1 MGDTPATD
9 NRYAFIEDYVL
20 KTMKLKPD
28 RWQKCIGTEEYKQ
41 LIQGFLDRTDQFVLV
56 VSLSAAGQL
65 ATSAEFPASSK
76 NKAVYFVKKSKDVL
90 TSDSIKSNLVYGDL
104 SYAPLE
110 QFSSLVEE
118 VVVPVLANKK
128 NHQTWP
134 YVISQ
139 DISRHIHTLKNNVF
153 VVAGQVRG
161 KTLLPLPAGAEK
173 VEDAA
178 YETENSGELVDKS
191 IIHSIESIVIE
202 WSHQI
207 REVLKRDSSEQLFQ
221 GRNPTPQV
229 ELEFWKNRYAD
240 LDCIYDQLRSTK
252 VAKMGQ
258 LLERMDS
265 SYYPAFKTMFQ
276 DVVAGLTEASDINMH
291 LKPLQR
297 HFDDIEN
304 VEFNE
309 AKPMIGPLM
318 HVVCLVWAN
327 SKYYNTPSRIIVLL
341 QETCNLLIQ
350 QARAYLNPEDILKGE
365 IQESLNKVLQ
375 TLDILQLFR
384 QTYEENRGSLGKYYK
399 HGEEVREWDF
409 SSVMVFAGMDCFL
422 TRVET
427 LQDLL
432 VTALD
437 MIKLEKIEFGGIRG
451 KVLSQQVL
459 SMYEE
464 FQEIYKVFTE
474 RTYDCL
480 DTTNMEFEK
489 DVSDF
494 KLKVEDIDRRLGTVF
509 NQAFEDASGL
519 EHAFKLLDMFGSL
532 LERPLIAA
540 DAHNKYPR
548 LVSMFDKELDGCKI
562 LYNQHV
568 QKEVEL
574 GYTPVN
580 KNMPSVGGGLR
591 WAQEMQER
599 IHVPFGN
606 FRHITHPC
614 MESLE
619 GKRMIQKYEEMMELL
634 DKYSQKLYNIWTQ
647 TVAEKSQY
655 NLTQPLISRDPDS
668 KLITV
673 NFNPQLVS
681 VLREVKYV
689 KSGQTEMIP
698 HTAEEIYSNKESY
711 RQYVANLDL
720 TINWYNKVVKSVLEV
735 EFPLIEGQLQ
745 DIDTQLKE
753 AEETL
758 NWKNEGVWD
767 YIQAVRDAVHD
778 LERRLQKTKDNVE
791 EMQNIMKTWVTPI
804 FERKEGKKDS
814 LLNLDDRPERL
825 EKRYSAI
832 KESGNKIHT
841 LLKENLEL
849 LKADPNS
856 DMWKAYVDYLDEMEN
871 LELLKADPNS
881 DIWKAYVDYLDEMV
895 IDGFFSSIECSLK
908 FLLDNTDP
916 KSGSAPLF
924 EAQLDLHVP
933 DMVFKPSLELGASD
947 GFYDLVEGI
956 INDIYRMSSLV
967 QRLAEH
973 SNLPHYQADMED
985 MADLADMRQ
994 FLMECVQHV
1003 MSKCCDYRNSFDHYS
1018 YLYVDDR
1025 KEFMRQFLLYGHVLT
1040 SEEIEAH
1047 AEDGVPETPP
1057 SLDQFKEQVDSY
1069 EKIYDEVNSL
1079 EPITVFD
1086 GWMKI
1091 DGRPFKCSL
1100 LNIIK
1105 KWSLMFK
1112 QHLIEHVTNSLSDL
1126 EEFIKVGERGLGN
1139 KVAEGDYSGLVE
1151 VMGHLMAVKERQ
1163 NNTDEMFEP
1172 LKQTIELLK
1181 TYEQELPE
1189 AVYQQLEELPEKWNN
1204 VKKQAIIVKQQVAP
1218 LQANEVTTL
1227 RRKCAT
1233 FDVEQHKFRELF
1245 RKDAPFR
1252 FDSVNP
1258 YKMLDTANK
1267 QISEKELEMS
1277 GIIESSGLFEVNI
1290 PDYKQLKQCRK
1301 EVFLLKE
1308 LWDMI
1313 TLVDSSMND
1322 WKTTRWREINVE
1334 NMDLECKRFSK
1345 DIRGLDKESRAWDAF
1360 AGLDNTVKNI
1370 LTSLRAVAELQNP
1383 AIRERHWH
1391 QLMQATGVKFTMD
1404 EDTTLADLLQLNLH
1418 NFEDEVRGIVDK
1430 AVKEM
1435 GMEKVLKEL
1444 NTTWSSMEFQ
1454 YDPHPRT
1461 KVPLLR
1467 SDEEL
1472 IETLEDNQVQLQN
1485 LMTSKYIAFFL
1496 EEVSSWQQKLSTADS
1511 VIFIWFEVQRTWSH
1525 LESIFIGSE
1534 DIRSQLPEDSKR
1546 FEGIDSDF
1554 NELANDANKTPNVVQ
1569 ATNKPGLYEKL
1580 EDIQKRLAL
1589 CEKAL
1594 AEYLDTKRL
1603 AFPRFYFI
1611 SSADLLDI
1619 LSNGTNPQQVQR
1631 HLSKL
1636 FDNTAKMKFDTDSEG
1651 NPTKMGLGMYSK
1663 EDEYVTFN
1671 EPCNCSG
1678 QVETW
1683 LNRVL
1688 DTMRSTVRHEMT
1700 EAVVAYEEKPREQ
1713 WLFDYPAQVALTC
1726 TQIWWTT
1733 EVGISFARL
1742 EEGYE
1747 NAMKEYYKKQVTQL
1761 NTLITMLIGQLS
1773 SGDRQK
1779 IMTIC
1784 TIDVHAR
1791 DVVAKMISQ
1800 KVENSQAFVWLSQ
1813 LRHRWDDDKK
1823 HCLANICDAQ
1833 FFYSYEYL
1841 GNTPRLVITP
1851 LTDRWVADNV

>member
-1 MGDTPATD
+1 
-9 NRYAFIEDYVL
+9 
-20 KTMKLKPD
+20 
-28 RWQKCIGTEEYKQ
+28 
-41 LIQGFLDRTDQFVLV
+41 
-56 VSLSAAGQL
+56 
-65 ATSAEFPASSK
+65 
-76 NKAVYFVKKSKDVL
+76 
-90 TSDSIKSNLVYGDL
+90 
-104 SYAPLE
+104 
-110 QFSSLVEE
+110 
-118 VVVPVLANKK
+118 
-128 NHQTWP
+128 
-134 YVISQ
+134 
-139 DISRHIHTLKNNVF
+139 
-153 VVAGQVRG
+153 
-161 KTLLPLPAGAEK
+161 
-173 VEDAA
+173 
-178 YETENSGELVDKS
+178 
-191 IIHSIESIVIE
+191 
-202 WSHQI
+202 
-207 REVLKRDSSEQLFQ
+207 
-221 GRNPTPQV
+221 
-229 ELEFWKNRYAD
+229 
-240 LDCIYDQLRSTK
+240 
-252 VAKMGQ
+252 
-258 LLERMDS
+258 
-265 SYYPAFKTMFQ
+265 
-276 DVVAGLTEASDINMH
+276 
-291 LKPLQR
+291 
-297 HFDDIEN
+297 
-304 VEFNE
+304 
-309 AKPMIGPLM
+309 
-318 HVVCLVWAN
+318 
-327 SKYYNTPSRIIVLL
+327 
-341 QETCNLLIQ
+341 
-350 QARAYLNPEDILKGE
+350 
-365 IQESLNKVLQ
+365 
-375 TLDILQLFR
+375 
-384 QTYEENRGSLGKYYK
+384 
-399 HGEEVREWDF
+399 
-409 SSVMVFAGMDCFL
+409 
-422 TRVET
+422 
-427 LQDLL
+427 
-432 VTALD
+432 
-437 MIKLEKIEFGGIRG
+437 
-451 KVLSQQVL
+451 
-459 SMYEE
+459 
-464 FQEIYKVFTE
+464 
-474 RTYDCL
+474 
-480 DTTNMEFEK
+480 
-489 DVSDF
+489 
-494 KLKVEDIDRRLGTVF
+494 
-509 NQAFEDASGL
+509 
-519 EHAFKLLDMFGSL
+519 
-532 LERPLIAA
+532 
-540 DAHNKYPR
+540 
-548 LVSMFDKELDGCKI
+548 
-562 LYNQHV
+562 
-568 QKEVEL
+568 
-574 GYTPVN
+574 
-580 KNMPSVGGGLR
+580 
-591 WAQEMQER
+591 
-599 IHVPFGN
+599 
-606 FRHITHPC
+606 
-614 MESLE
+614 
-619 GKRMIQKYEEMMELL
+619 
-634 DKYSQKLYNIWTQ
+634 
-647 TVAEKSQY
+647 
-655 NLTQPLISRDPDS
+655 
-668 KLITV
+668 
-673 NFNPQLVS
+673 
-681 VLREVKYV
+681 
-689 KSGQTEMIP
+689 
-698 HTAEEIYSNKESY
+698 
-711 RQYVANLDL
+711 
-720 TINWYNKVVKSVLEV
+720 
-735 EFPLIEGQLQ
+735 
-745 DIDTQLKE
+745 
-753 AEETL
+753 
-758 NWKNEGVWD
+758 
-767 YIQAVRDAVHD
+767 
-778 LERRLQKTKDNVE
+778 
-791 EMQNIMKTWVTPI
+791 
-804 FERKEGKKDS
+804 
-814 LLNLDDRPERL
+814 
-825 EKRYSAI
+825 
-832 KESGNKIHT
+832 
-841 LLKENLEL
+841 
-849 LKADPNS
+849 
-856 DMWKAYVDYLDEMEN
+856 MWKAYVDY
-871 LELLKADPNS
+871 
-881 DIWKAYVDYLDEMV
+881 IDEMV

-947 GFYDLVEGI
+947 GLYDLVEGI

-967 QRLAEH
+967 LRLAEH
-973 SNLPHYQADMED
+973 SSFPHYQTVRDAVHDLERRLQKTKDNVEEMQNIMKTWVAPIFERKEGKKDSLLNLDDRQERLEKRYSAIKESGNKIHTLLKADMED

-1003 MSKCCDYRNSFDHYS
+1003 MTKCCDYRNSFDHYS

-1079 EPITVFD
+1079 EPISVFD

-1091 DGRPFKCSL
+1091 DGRPFKCAL
-1100 LNIIK
+1100 LNVIK

-1189 AVYQQLEELPEKWNN
+1189 EVYQQLEENLELLKADPNSDMWKAYVDYIDEMVIDGFFSSIECSLKFLLDNTDP
-1204 VKKQAIIVKQQVAP
+1204 KSGSAP
-1218 LQANEVTTL
+1218 LFEAQLDLHVPDMVFKPSLELGASDGLYDLVEGIINDIYRMSSLVL
-1227 RRKCAT
+1227 RLAEHSSFPHYQQNLKNL
-1233 FDVEQHKFRELF
+1233 KWSGNKMSLF
-1245 RKDAPFR
+1245 WLYHGCFSSR

-1258 YKMLDTANK
+1258 YKMLDTAHK
-1267 QISEKELEMS
+1267 QISEKESDMS

-1345 DIRGLDKESRAWDAF
+1345 EIRGLDKESRAWDAF

-1444 NTTWSSMEFQ
+1444 NATWSSMEFQ
-1454 YDPHPRT
+1454 YEPHPRT

-1671 EPCNCSG
+1671 EPCDCSG
-1678 QVETW
+1678 QRWYTGYK
-1683 LNRVL
+1683 RVCVS
-1688 DTMRSTVRHEMT
+1688 R
-1700 EAVVAYEEKPREQ
+1700 
-1713 WLFDYPAQVALTC
+1713 
-1726 TQIWWTT
+1726 
-1733 EVGISFARL
+1733 
-1742 EEGYE
+1742 
-1747 NAMKEYYKKQVTQL
+1747 
-1761 NTLITMLIGQLS
+1761 
-1773 SGDRQK
+1773 
-1779 IMTIC
+1779 
-1784 TIDVHAR
+1784 
-1791 DVVAKMISQ
+1791 
-1800 KVENSQAFVWLSQ
+1800 
-1813 LRHRWDDDKK
+1813 
-1823 HCLANICDAQ
+1823 
-1833 FFYSYEYL
+1833 
-1841 GNTPRLVITP
+1841 VI
-1851 LTDRWVADNV
+1851 